1 MTAAEGEG
9 GGGRVLFVRLGSF
22 SHVNASLLAALRRA
36 RPDLVFE
43 DFDLRAAMPG
53 NSLAFRKC
61 VLGGIAEYGPGSL
74 RSRSRLRFCVM
85 RSAAYFNTARRLI
98 LQRAAKADYAFTVQ
112 TQTLFN
118 AATGRCPNLIYTD
131 HASRAREASGW
142 DEGLG
147 EPSARWLALESG
159 IYRDAS
165 HVFTFGSRVRGVL
178 VDRYGMSPDR
188 VSCAGTGANV
198 RCESGPDFGLD
209 RYRRRSILFAGIE
222 WERKGGPDLLAAF
235 RLLRRRM
242 PDARLTIVGCTPP
255 EAEGVE
261 NCVSVGRVTIAEL
274 ARHYE
279 AASCLCVPSRHEPFG
294 NVFVEAGHF
303 GLPVVATRIGEIAD
317 VVHDG
322 VNGYRV
328 PVCDPAAL
336 AEALWQVLHDP
347 EQARRMGQ
355 AGQGLTRDY
364 NWDTVAARILRQTRG
379 GEAA

>member
-22 SHVNASLLAALRRA
+22 SHVKASLLAALRRA
-36 RPDLVFE
+36 RPELVFE
-43 DFDLRAAMPG
+43 DFALRAAMPG
-53 NSLAFRKC
+53 PSLAFRKC

-178 VDRYGMSPDR
+178 VDRYGMSPD
-188 VSCAGTGANV
+188 A
-198 RCESGPDFGLD
+198 
-209 RYRRRSILFAGIE
+209 FAQ
-222 WERKGGPDLLAAF
+222 
-235 RLLRRRM
+235 
-242 PDARLTIVGCTPP
+242 
-255 EAEGVE
+255 
-261 NCVSVGRVTIAEL
+261 
-274 ARHYE
+274 
-279 AASCLCVPSRHEPFG
+279 
-294 NVFVEAGHF
+294 
-303 GLPVVATRIGEIAD
+303 
-317 VVHDG
+317 
-322 VNGYRV
+322 
-328 PVCDPAAL
+328 AL
-336 AEALWQVLHDP
+336 V
-347 EQARRMGQ
+347 Q
-355 AGQGLTRDY
+355 AGQLPMAISDIRRQVAVLSVDIAEKVLRKNLDDEKEQMEMIDRLLDELTVSKD
-364 NWDTVAARILRQTRG
+364 
-379 GEAA
+379 